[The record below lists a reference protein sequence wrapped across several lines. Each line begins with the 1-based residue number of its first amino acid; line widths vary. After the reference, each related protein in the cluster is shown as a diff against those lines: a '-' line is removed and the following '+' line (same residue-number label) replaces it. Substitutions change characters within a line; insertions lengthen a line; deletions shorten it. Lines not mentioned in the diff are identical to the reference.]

1 MSKQMKITVTITDE
15 NGETLLEQ
23 QSERTIPY
31 IDEIDRQ
38 GFRAAFHDLETAVLE
53 SRQEV
58 YDSTMAE
65 YLELMSKK
73 NGKHSLPNG
82 VPR

>member
-1 MSKQMKITVTITDE
+1 MAKQMKITVTITDE
-15 NGETLLEQ
+15 NGETLVEQ

-31 IDEIDRQ
+31 IEEIDNQ

-58 YDSTMAE
+58 SDGIMSE

-73 NGKHSLPNG
+73 K
-82 VPR
+82 R

>member
-1 MSKQMKITVTITDE
+1 MSKQMKITVTITNE
-15 NGETLLEQ
+15 NGETLAEQ

-31 IDEIDRQ
+31 IEEIDNQ

-58 YDSTMAE
+58 SDGIMSE

-73 NGKHSLPNG
+73 K
-82 VPR
+82 RKE